1 MFDLQRRHPLQFENI
16 WLPDSPSSSS
26 AFALSPFMWLEYLSA
41 EAVRTCEVCEL
52 GAGHQGQATSASDG
66 KSGLREAPSLRLAG
80 LHPCEWPAGHASAS
94 SCVVRLVWHC

>member
-1 MFDLQRRHPLQFENI
+1 MFDLQWRHPLQFENI

-26 AFALSPFMWLEYLSA
+26 AFVLSPFMWLEYLSA

-66 KSGLREAPSLRLAG
+66 KSGLREGANLAVG
-80 LHPCEWPAGHASAS
+80 CLTP
-94 SCVVRLVWHC
+94 L